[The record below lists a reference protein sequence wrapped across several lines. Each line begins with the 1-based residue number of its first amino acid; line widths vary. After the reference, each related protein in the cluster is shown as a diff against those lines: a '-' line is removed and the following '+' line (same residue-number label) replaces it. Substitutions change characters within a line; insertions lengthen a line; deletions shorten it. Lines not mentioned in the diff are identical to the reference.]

1 MIRRYNID
9 EANLIVRLNHD
20 FLNREITPE
29 QISKAVEESKTKE
42 KDNPRIHPLFGVMRD
57 SSICLDDIDF
67 NDRDVYR
74 EDFIGEI
81 MIRFKRD
88 VDGNPLIRIPAPYPR
103 LYRHTRGNDA
113 HCGYFLMTHFFDVCS
128 FEESGWVMRDS
139 NFMDAYIR
147 AKQKRLQEVYT
158 SKEHGPIK
166 HDDLVSLYYIQR
178 FIHV

>member
-1 MIRRYNID
+1 MSQRYNID
-9 EANLIVRLNHD
+9 EPNLIVTLNRD
-20 FLNREITPE
+20 FLNRAITPAQVSGAVKEFKAKE
-29 QISKAVEESKTKE
+29 Q
-42 KDNPRIHPLFGVMRD
+42 DNSRIRPIFGVMRD

-67 NDRDVYR
+67 NDRDVYH

-88 VDGNPLIRIPAPYPR
+88 VDGNPLIRIPAPVPR
-103 LYRHTRGNDA
+103 LYRHTRDNDA

-158 SKEHGPIK
+158 TKEHGPIK
-166 HDDLVSLYYIQR
+166 PTDLVSLYYIQK
-178 FIHV
+178 FIRV